1 MRGGDYV
8 LMARRRAGV
17 TQRELAERLGL
28 RQATIARWERGDR
41 QVSVEDVEVVAAA
54 CGLHL
59 EAHLVAEDHSWWS
72 QIALQL
78 ELDPLDRLRRLTP
91 AGSPDLVT
99 GVEAIA
105 AASAYGVVIG
115 EVAGALQGW
124 PLTLGGGELEV
135 CSDVDDGAPVLTDI
149 GRRASRHRY
158 ELPGGARL
166 QVVDAPAG
174 THGFEDLRRGGDLI
188 TTPSG
193 GVRVASVVDLLRMAD
208 ASRSKSAYRDA
219 LAYQAVLDVIE
230 VRRRP
235 GPGDDRTPAEKIDAA
250 LRHRTPIPM

>member
-8 LMARRRAGV
+8 LMARRRAGL
-17 TQRELAERLGL
+17 TQRELADRLGL

-59 EAHLVAEDHSWWS
+59 EARLVVEDHSWWS

-91 AGSPDLVT
+91 AGSPDVAT
-99 GVEAIA
+99 GIEAVA
-105 AASAYGVVIG
+105 AVSAYGVLVG
-115 EVAGALQGW
+115 EVAGAVQGW
-124 PLTLGGGELEV
+124 PLVLGGGGLEV
-135 CSDVDDGAPVLTDI
+135 CSDVDDGAPVFTDL
-149 GRRASRHRY
+149 GRRVGRHRY

-166 QVVDAPAG
+166 RVVDVPPG
-174 THGFEDLRRGGDLI
+174 THGFEDLRRGSDLI
-188 TTPSG
+188 TTPAG

-208 ASRSKSAYRDA
+208 ASPSKSACRDV
-219 LAYQAVLDVIE
+219 LAYQAVLAVIE
-230 VRRRP
+230 SRCRP
-235 GPGDDRTPAEKIDAA
+235 RPQDERSRAEKIDAA
-250 LRHRTPIPM
+250 LRHRTPMPM

>member
-1 MRGGDYV
+1 MHGGDFV
-8 LMARRRAGV
+8 LMARRRAGL
-17 TQRELAERLGL
+17 TQRELAERLDL

-41 QVSVEDVEVVAAA
+41 QVSVEDVEAVAAA

-78 ELDPLDRLRRLTP
+78 ELDPVDRLRRLTP
-91 AGSPDLVT
+91 AGSPDLAA

-105 AASAYGVVIG
+105 AASAYGVLVG

-124 PLTLGGGELEV
+124 PLVLGGEGLEL
-135 CSDVDDGAPVLTDI
+135 CSDVDDGAPVFADL
-149 GRRASRHRY
+149 GPRVGRHRY

-166 QVVDAPAG
+166 RVVDVSAG
-174 THGFEDLRRGGDLI
+174 THGFEDLRRGSDLM
-188 TTPSG
+188 TTPTG
-193 GVRVASVVDLLRMAD
+193 ILRVASVVDLLRIAD
-208 ASRSKSAYRDA
+208 ASRSKSAYREA

-230 VRRRP
+230 ARRRP
-235 GPGDDRTPAEKIDAA
+235 RPQDDRSPAEKIDAA
-250 LRHRTPIPM
+250 VRRPTPIPT

>member
-8 LMARRRAGV
+8 LMARRRAGL
-17 TQRELAERLGL
+17 TQRDLAERLGL

-41 QVSVEDVEVVAAA
+41 QVGIEEIEAVAGA
-54 CGLHL
+54 CGLHV
-59 EAHLVAEDHSWWS
+59 ESHLVAEDRSWWS

-91 AGSPDLVT
+91 AGSPDLAA

-105 AASAYGVVIG
+105 AASAYGVLVG

-124 PLTLGGGELEV
+124 PLVLGGRGMEV
-135 CSDVDDGAPVLTDI
+135 CSDVDDGAPIFANL
-149 GRRASRHRY
+149 GRRVGRHRY

-166 QVVDAPAG
+166 RVVDVPSG
-174 THGFEDLRRGGDLI
+174 THGFEDLRRGSDMI
-188 TTPSG
+188 TTPG
-193 GVRVASVVDLLRMAD
+193 GDVRVASLVDLLRVAD

-230 VRRRP
+230 PRRRP
-235 GPGDDRTPAEKIDAA
+235 RPQDDGSPAEKIDAA
-250 LRHRTPIPM
+250 LRHRSPIPM